1 MLTTKASKG
10 KRGDHATGH
19 GWFVTFADLMSLLMC
34 YFAMMLAFSQPD
46 RGKMAI
52 VAGSMREAFGVKH
65 EARYAGVIELDGL
78 PTRGKVAHVDHVS
91 PEHASGTPGADGE
104 PSTDVALAAE
114 RNLLRASSSLRHA
127 LQDAPDLAAI
137 SKSLMWEDTPQG
149 VNMQITDQEGRPMFA
164 DGSSVLTAQMQRLI
178 ERMAAPLKAT
188 SLRISITGHTAAGG
202 PPGQGYRDA
211 YDLAWDRANAVRQ
224 ILAREGF
231 PNDRLF
237 LVASKGDSEPL
248 FPDTP
253 SAAANRRVTI
263 TLIRESPSLPPNL
276 KP

>member
-1 MLTTKASKG
+1 
-10 KRGDHATGH
+10 
-19 GWFVTFADLMSLLMC
+19 
-34 YFAMMLAFSQPD
+34 
-46 RGKMAI
+46 
-52 VAGSMREAFGVKH
+52 
-65 EARYAGVIELDGL
+65 
-78 PTRGKVAHVDHVS
+78 
-91 PEHASGTPGADGE
+91 
-104 PSTDVALAAE
+104 
-114 RNLLRASSSLRHA
+114 
-127 LQDAPDLAAI
+127 
-137 SKSLMWEDTPQG
+137 
-149 VNMQITDQEGRPMFA
+149 
-164 DGSSVLTAQMQRLI
+164 
-178 ERMAAPLKAT
+178 MAAPLKAT

-263 TLIRESPSLPPNL
+263 TLIRESPALPPNL